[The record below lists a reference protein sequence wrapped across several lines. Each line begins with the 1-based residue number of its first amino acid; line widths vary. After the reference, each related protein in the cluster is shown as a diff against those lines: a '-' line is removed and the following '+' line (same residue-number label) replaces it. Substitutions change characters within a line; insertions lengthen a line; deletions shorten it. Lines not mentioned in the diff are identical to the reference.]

1 MAATSNF
8 SRGSWRSVFRFARA
22 RFGFGFGV
30 GIVSF
35 LDSEF
40 PTPGPFIASGA
51 NKAEKTIEFIDRLIG
66 INSFSI
72 CAVPACTGGIGTGY
86 AQGIQLVARTTVQA

>member
-22 RFGFGFGV
+22 RFGFGFGFGV
-30 GIVSF
+30 GIVAF

-51 NKAEKTIEFIDRLIG
+51 NKAEKTIEFINRLIG
-66 INSFSI
+66 NISFSI
-72 CAVPACTGGIGTGY
+72 CPVAACTGGIGSR
-86 AQGIQLVARTTVQA
+86 ICAR